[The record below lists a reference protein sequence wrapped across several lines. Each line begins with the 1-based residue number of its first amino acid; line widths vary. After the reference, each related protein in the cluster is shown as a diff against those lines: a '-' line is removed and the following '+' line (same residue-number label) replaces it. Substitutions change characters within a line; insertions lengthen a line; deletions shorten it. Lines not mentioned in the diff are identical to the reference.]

1 MTKLIFPLFLLIF
14 ACTTVK
20 KTIDPLKYDQYPVY
34 KGDDLGIVIKGNEV
48 SFKVWSP
55 TATAVKMN
63 FYNRGDGGMSTET
76 IQLEKAPQGI
86 WKTSLKKDYIG
97 KYYTIQVQIAGNWL
111 AETPDP
117 YAKAAGV
124 NGLRAQILDLA
135 NTHPDDWDKDKSP
148 PLAAPNDI
156 ILYELHVRDL
166 SSHASSGIRNKGK
179 FLGLTERGTK
189 SPSGMSTGLDHIKE
203 LGITHIHLL
212 PSYDYTTVDE
222 SKPNVPQFNWGYD
235 PLNYNIPEGSYSTNA
250 ADGATRIIEFKKMVQ
265 TLHANGIRVVMDVVY
280 NHTMFND
287 ESVLSRTVPGY
298 YYRYTDEGKYSNAS
312 GCGNET
318 ASDRPMMRKYIIESV
333 KYWAQEYHIDG
344 FRFDLMGIHDIET
357 MNQVTAELKK
367 IDPSIYVY
375 GEGWTSGS
383 SPLAENLRATK
394 ANVLKLDAIAAFSD
408 DIRDGIKG
416 SVFEHKDRGFVSG
429 KPGMEESIKFGI
441 VASTQHPEVNY
452 AKVNYSKAPWANQPS
467 QTITYAECH
476 DNHTLWDRLL
486 NSCPESSEADKVK
499 MHKLAAA
506 IILTSQGVSFLH
518 AGMEMLRTKG
528 GEENSFNKGD
538 AVNQFQWERKT
549 EYQYVFNYY
558 RELVAMRK
566 NHPAFRMKTT
576 AEIQQNLHFLEAAD
590 NLIVYQIK
598 DKNDSWK
605 NILVILNGKNENRS
619 VKLPKG
625 NWKIVGNGE
634 NIIEKGLGTVEGMTE
649 VKGISAL
656 ILVGEE

>member
-34 KGDDLGIVIKGNEV
+34 TGDDLGIVIKGNEI

-76 IQLEKAPQGI
+76 IQLKKAPQGI

-135 NTHPDDWDKDKSP
+135 NTHPNDWDKDKSP

-265 TLHANGIRVVMDVVY
+265 ILHANGIRVVMDVVY

-416 SVFEHKDRGFVSG
+416 SVFEHKDHGFVSG
-429 KPGMEESIKFGI
+429 KLGMEESIKFGI

-605 NILVILNGKNENRS
+605 HILVILNGKNENRS

-625 NWKIVGNGE
+625 KWKIVGNGE
-634 NIIEKGLGTVEGMTE
+634 NIIEKGLETAEGMAE
-649 VKGISAL
+649 VKAISAL